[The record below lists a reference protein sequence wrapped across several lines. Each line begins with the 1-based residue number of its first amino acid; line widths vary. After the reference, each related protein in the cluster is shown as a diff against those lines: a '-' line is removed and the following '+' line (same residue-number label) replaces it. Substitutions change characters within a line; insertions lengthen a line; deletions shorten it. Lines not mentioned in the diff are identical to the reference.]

1 MDRLYF
7 EDFQPGEV
15 AEYGDREVTAAE
27 IVEFAREF
35 DPQPFHVDEAAARES
50 AVGGLIAS
58 GWHTASILMR
68 MNCDAFLNR
77 SASQGGPGVDELTW
91 TKPVRPGDRLT
102 VRRTT
107 LAARPSR
114 SRPSVGLV
122 EFLFEVLNQNA
133 EVVMRQKNSIFL
145 LRRATGETVS

>member
-1 MDRLYF
+1 MDLLYF
-7 EDFQPGEV
+7 EDFAPGEV
-15 AEYGDREVTAAE
+15 VEYGDREVTAAE

-68 MNCDAFLNR
+68 MNCDAFVNR
-77 SASQGGPGVDELTW
+77 SASQGGPGVEELTW
-91 TKPVRPGDRLT
+91 TKPVRPGDRLR
-102 VRRTT
+102 VRRAI
-107 LAARPSR
+107 LGARPSR
-114 SRPSVGLV
+114 SRPNLGLV

-145 LRRATGETVS
+145 LRRSAGEAAP